1 MAEEKKNPLIGAFRS
16 PPPKEA
22 AKAPPDAKAAEAAK
36 PPGADKPIPAA
47 QTPAEPVILPKRRK
61 PKVR

>member
-22 AKAPPDAKAAEAAK
+22 PKAPPDAKAAEPAK
-36 PPGADKPIPAA
+36 PPEADKCLQRQREARV
-47 QTPAEPVILPKRRK
+47 Q
-61 PKVR
+61 